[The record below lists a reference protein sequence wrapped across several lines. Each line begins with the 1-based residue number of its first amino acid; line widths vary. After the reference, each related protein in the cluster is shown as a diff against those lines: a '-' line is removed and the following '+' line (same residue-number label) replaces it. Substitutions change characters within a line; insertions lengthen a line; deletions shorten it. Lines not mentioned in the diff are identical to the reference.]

1 MRNGSGNGGAVLA
14 PRMTVRH
21 GAAGLLA
28 AEAVLVLAWALL
40 WATFLVALTPATPR
54 RLVGAAGPP
63 GPAPVEARA
72 AQAGEG
78 WRG

>member
-1 MRNGSGNGGAVLA
+1 MRNGLGKGGVSAA

-28 AEAVLVLAWALL
+28 AEAALVLAWVLL
-40 WATFLVALTPATPR
+40 WATFLVAVTPAPPR
-54 RLVGAAGPP
+54 RLVEAEGPGA
-63 GPAPVEARA
+63 APVEARA
-72 AQAGEG
+72 QPVGQG

>member
-28 AEAVLVLAWALL
+28 AEALLVLAWALL
-40 WATFLVALTPATPR
+40 WATFLVALTPASPK
-54 RLVGAAGPP
+54 RLVDAGRTGA
-63 GPAPVEARA
+63 APVEARA
-72 AQAGEG
+72 TLPGEG
-78 WRG
+78 RRG